1 MNFIIDELS
10 KGTDYDEK
18 IWTLKDKFGDII
30 PEVVLSYFNKTHF
43 DNFIYA
49 LQSAK
54 NTYKSKIKELNDF
67 T

>member
-1 MNFIIDELS
+1 MGPMNFIIDELS

-43 DNFIYA
+43 DNFI
-49 LQSAK
+49 
-54 NTYKSKIKELNDF
+54 
-67 T
+67 